1 MTSRRSPRQLRR
13 IQYYNSSSDDDK
25 SDNGRSHRNNNS
37 NTNLTTT
44 TTQQLSYTLPNP
56 RRETPAGQPLPN
68 NGNIS
73 IFYLVQRK
81 IRGEYCWGQ
90 WYHNCSPTK
99 IIQFTPYSQHN
110 GVCNVQYHH
119 TLYKNCPYRSF
130 GVDPNTLEWGPYSSY
145 LAQDDFAHMG
155 SQVEWKAQVDTW
167 DQEVDNANESS
178 KTNRRSSTTN
188 NDTNQTANNDTN
200 TNQDNNNAHGDRASS
215 NTHERSNNND
225 INARQGND
233 QSNTNGNEPSHDSDG
248 SDSHDSIG
256 AWVYNNRQS
265 ANRN

>member
-13 IQYYNSSSDDDK
+13 IQYYNSSSDDDE
-25 SDNGRSHRNNNS
+25 SDNERSHRNNNS
-37 NTNLTTT
+37 NTNHT

-56 RRETPAGQPLPN
+56 RHETPAGQPLPN
-68 NGNIS
+68 DGNIS

-81 IRGEYCWGQ
+81 IRGEYRWGQ

-99 IIQFTPYSQHN
+99 VIQFTPYSQHN
-110 GVCNVQYHH
+110 GICNAQYHH

-130 GVDPNTLEWGPYSSY
+130 GVNPNTLEWGPYSSY
-145 LAQDDFAHMG
+145 LAQDDFARMG
-155 SQVEWKAQVDTW
+155 SQVEWKAGVDTW
-167 DQEVDNANESS
+167 DQEVDNANESANV
-178 KTNRRSSTTN
+178 NRRSSTTI
-188 NDTNQTANNDTN
+188 NDTH
-200 TNQDNNNAHGDRASS
+200 QDNNNAHGDSVS
-215 NTHERSNNND
+215 GNTHERSNNND

-265 ANRN
+265 ANRNESEN

>member
-25 SDNGRSHRNNNS
+25 SDNDRSHRNNNS
-37 NTNLTTT
+37 NTNLT

-99 IIQFTPYSQHN
+99 VIQFTPYSQHN

-178 KTNRRSSTTN
+178 NTNRRSSTTN
-188 NDTNQTANNDTN
+188 NDTNQTTNND
-200 TNQDNNNAHGDRASS
+200 TNQDNNNAHGDSASG

>member
-13 IQYYNSSSDDDK
+13 IQYYNSSSDDDE
-25 SDNGRSHRNNNS
+25 SDNERSHRNNNS
-37 NTNLTTT
+37 NTNHT

-56 RRETPAGQPLPN
+56 RHETPAGQPLPN
-68 NGNIS
+68 DGNIS

-81 IRGEYCWGQ
+81 IRGEYRWGQ

-99 IIQFTPYSQHN
+99 VIQFTPYSQHN
-110 GVCNVQYHH
+110 GICNAQYHH

-130 GVDPNTLEWGPYSSY
+130 GVNPNTLEWGPYSSY
-145 LAQDDFAHMG
+145 LAQDDFARMG
-155 SQVEWKAQVDTW
+155 SQVEWKAGVDTW
-167 DQEVDNANESS
+167 DQEVDNANESANV
-178 KTNRRSSTTN
+178 NRRSSTTI
-188 NDTNQTANNDTN
+188 NDTH
-200 TNQDNNNAHGDRASS
+200 QDNNNAHGDSVS
-215 NTHERSNNND
+215 GNTHERSNNND
-225 INARQGND
+225 ANARQGNY

-265 ANRN
+265 ANRNESEN

>member
-13 IQYYNSSSDDDK
+13 IQYYNSSSDDEK
-25 SDNGRSHRNNNS
+25 SDNERSHRNNNS
-37 NTNLTTT
+37 NTNHT

-99 IIQFTPYSQHN
+99 VIQFTPYSQHN

-178 KTNRRSSTTN
+178 NTNRRSSTTN
-188 NDTNQTANNDTN
+188 NDTNQTTNND
-200 TNQDNNNAHGDRASS
+200 TNQDNNNAHGDRASG

-225 INARQGND
+225 ANARQGNY
-233 QSNTNGNEPSHDSDG
+233 QSNTNDNEPSHDSDS